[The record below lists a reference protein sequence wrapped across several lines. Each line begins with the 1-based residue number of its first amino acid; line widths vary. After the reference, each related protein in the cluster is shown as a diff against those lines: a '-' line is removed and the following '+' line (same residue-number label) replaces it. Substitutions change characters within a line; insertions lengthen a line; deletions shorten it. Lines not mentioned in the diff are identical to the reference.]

1 MPIDLFHDEKEG
13 FCTVAG
19 SPVNDPKQ
27 TKIVDITTTLAY
39 DSEGKSFDR
48 DITYLKVRVVM

>member
-1 MPIDLFHDEKEG
+1 MPIDLFHDEKG
-13 FCTVAG
+13 RFCTAVC

-39 DSEGKSFDR
+39 DSEGKPFDR
-48 DITYLKVRVVM
+48 DIAYLKVSVCV